1 MKEATLSYK
10 WLLFDADGTLF
21 DYDKAEAAALEQT
34 FAYFELGFEPGYRQL
49 YRQINHQLWLE
60 FEAGTVSAEVL
71 RLRRFERLLAGK
83 AAHIN
88 PQAFSERYLLS
99 LAAGTDLIEGALE
112 VVQALHPHYQ
122 LALITNGFKAVQ
134 RPRLAQSALRDY
146 FPVVVI
152 SEEVGAAKPDPA
164 IFQAAFEQMDNPSR
178 AEVLLI
184 GDSLTSDIQGGHN
197 YGLDTCWFNPGSA
210 PSHLD
215 MASTY
220 EITHLTDLIPMLL

>member
-1 MKEATLSYK
+1 MIYK

-34 FAYFELGFEPGYRQL
+34 FTHFHLEFEPGYRQL
-49 YRQINHQLWLE
+49 YREINRQLWLE
-60 FEAGTVSAEVL
+60 FETGTVSAEAL
-71 RLRRFERLLAGK
+71 RLRRFERLLAGQ
-83 AAHIN
+83 AHHIS
-88 PQAFSERYLLS
+88 PQAFSDQYLLC

-112 VVQALHPHYQ
+112 VVQALQSHYQ

-134 RPRLAQSALRDY
+134 RPRLAQSALRDF

-152 SEEVGAAKPDPA
+152 SEEVGAAKPAPA
-164 IFQAAFEQMDNPSR
+164 IFEAAFEQMGHPSR

-197 YGLDTCWFNPGSA
+197 YGLDTCWFNPTRA
-210 PSHLD
+210 PNHLD
-215 MASTY
+215 IASAY
-220 EITHLTDLIPMLL
+220 EITHLAGLLPLLL